1 MHIDLFPPTD
11 ELCGFLH
18 RIKEA
23 PDDDAPRLVLADFLE
38 ENGHPDRGEFI
49 RLQCEVARLAAAG
62 RDAWHVE
69 RRERD
74 LLTTRA
80 EKWLSPWQKWLRF
93 EHRRFVRGLV
103 DLTLPVADLC
113 RIEAVVPGHERS
125 AAWVQRLSA
134 TELADP
140 AEVAALL
147 RTTLVRQVV
156 ALRVAAFGATEPA
169 AAQIVAELAASP
181 ALDQLRDLALS
192 MREVGRNVVV
202 CLAESRSLIN
212 LTYLSLDY
220 GPLDDSAA
228 EALAEP
234 RNLPNLKSLRVNG
247 WRLSPTAVELLRS
260 RFGSGVS
267 L

>member
-1 MHIDLFPPTD
+1 MHIDLFPPND

-49 RLQCEVARLAAAG
+49 RLQCEVARLTAAG

-93 EHRRFVRGLV
+93 EHRRFTRGLV

-134 TELADP
+134 TGLTDTA
-140 AEVAALL
+140 AVAALL

-156 ALRVAAFGATEPA
+156 ALRVATFGATEPA
-169 AAQIVAELAASP
+169 AGQIILELAASP

-192 MREVGRNVVV
+192 MREGTSDAVVR
-202 CLAESRSLIN
+202 LAESRTLSQ
-212 LTYLSLDY
+212 LTRLSLEF
-220 GPLDDSAA
+220 GALDDIAA
-228 EALAEP
+228 EALADQ
-234 RNLPNLKSLRVNG
+234 RNLPNLKTLRVNG
-247 WRLSPTAVELLRS
+247 WRLSATVIERLRS
-260 RFGSGVS
+260 RFGQGVS